1 MNNKV
6 IYTCLVGGYD
16 NLQQPEV
23 IYSDFDYICFVGQ
36 DVSDTSLGIWT
47 VKTISVDVS
56 DKTRLSRYPKI
67 NPHLFLSDY
76 EYSIYIDANI
86 IIKTDFLKIKTL
98 ELIRLHS
105 VWAQIRHTFVSNIY
119 DDIIKSYMMNKED
132 LSTLRKQYRFLK
144 EENYPQDFVLYEN
157 GLLFRKH
164 NDPIVIEIS
173 EAWWNQYM
181 KISKRD
187 QQSLCFIFWKKNF
200 KPDLLL
206 PEGKDV
212 RTHEAFTLNPHKQTS
227 TEKLTFKYKNYRNR
241 LIVFLFGN
249 FLFK

>member
-6 IYTCLVGGYD
+6 IYTCLVGAYD
-16 NLQQPEV
+16 LLDQPKV

-36 DVSDTSLGIWT
+36 NVEEESLGIWKI
-47 VKTISVDVS
+47 KTISFDIS

-86 IIKTDFLKIKTL
+86 IIKTDFLRMKVL
-98 ELIRLHS
+98 ELIQLGS
-105 VWAQIRHTFVSNIY
+105 IWAQIRHTFVSNIY
-119 DDIIKSYMMNKED
+119 DDIIKSFMMNKEN
-132 LSTLRKQYRFLK
+132 LSTLRKQYKFLK
-144 EENYPQDFVLYEN
+144 AENYPQDFVLYEN
-157 GLLFRKH
+157 GVLFRKH
-164 NDPIVIEIS
+164 NEPKVIEIS
-173 EAWWNQYM
+173 EAWWDQYM

-187 QQSLCFIFWKKNF
+187 QQSLCFIFWKKDF
-200 KPDLLL
+200 TPDLLL
-206 PEGKDV
+206 PKGKDV
-212 RTHEAFTLNPHKQTS
+212 RTHDAFTLNSHRNTS
-227 TEKLTFKYKNYRNR
+227 KDKLTFKYKNYRNR